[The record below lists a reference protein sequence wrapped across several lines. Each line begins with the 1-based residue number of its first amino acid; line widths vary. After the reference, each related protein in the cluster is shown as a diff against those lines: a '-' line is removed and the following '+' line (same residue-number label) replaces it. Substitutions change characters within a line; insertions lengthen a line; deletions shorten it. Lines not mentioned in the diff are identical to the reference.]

1 MAWTGKNRRGKT
13 VTLLT
18 PSEKANKF
26 YREKKAGVRMTNNGE
41 IKKDKPLT
49 NEGKAYRDGYLA
61 SQRDNARAYRSK
73 HPRYEAKSEAG
84 RIAKSKRDAYKAKK
98 K

>member
-1 MAWTGKNRRGKT
+1 MQNKKGKT

-18 PSEKANKF
+18 PSEKADKYF
-26 YREKKAGVRMTNNGE
+26 REKRAGVRMTNNGE

-49 NEGKAYRDGYLA
+49 TEGKAWRDGYLA
-61 SQRDNARAYRSK
+61 AQRDNARAYRSK